1 VTQKVPSTFPT
12 AETVSYR
19 ADLAAMDPANKNGL
33 NPLDQPR
40 R

>member
-1 VTQKVPSTFPT
+1 VPATFPT
-12 AETVSYR
+12 ADTVAYR
-19 ADLAAMDPANKNGL
+19 ADLAAMDPMYKNGL